1 MIPISTD
8 APIYHYPIATVT
20 MIVVNVLF
28 FLAFCRNTD
37 DEVPHFYDENG
48 QEIPS
53 REVEREMERLA
64 AESEEKARQ
73 YLEGLDFD
81 WGWSP
86 YAMLSLEFGK
96 VRPWQWLTNNFM
108 HANWEHLIGN
118 MIFLWAF
125 GLIVEGKAG
134 AVIFSAIYLGMGTF
148 YGMMLQLGSLP
159 FLDSGGALGASA
171 VIFALLALCII
182 WAPANEFT
190 IFAFRFIFDIPIL
203 VYGGLFVLKE
213 IVFWALSGFVLDSE
227 LLHILGFAVGVPVG
241 VYLVRSGRVDC
252 EGWDIFSYL
261 GGTTGKDSKVAKA
274 ASRKQATREN
284 EPKNVGPDASSPKPA
299 VPAANTGTASLLD
312 QVKDAISVGQ
322 FLTALRLQEQLMK
335 NNPTLKWRQADLY
348 AIIGGVLKSNE
359 LELAERLIEQHL
371 TLFIEKQ
378 TSLNFTLCKVKMA
391 LGRPHEA
398 RAILD
403 GMNEAFLNDR
413 EREQYAAVS
422 ATVAAKNA

>member
-28 FLAFCRNTD
+28 FLAFCRNAD

-48 QEIPS
+48 QEIPLLD
-53 REVEREMERLA
+53 VEREMERLA
-64 AESEEKARQ
+64 AESDEKARQ

-284 EPKNVGPDASSPKPA
+284 EQKNIGPNASSPKPA
-299 VPAANTGTASLLD
+299 APAANTGTVSLLD

-403 GMNEAFLNDR
+403 GMNEAFLNDK